1 MAKYRPE
8 SRGKLEKKVK
18 DLDYEAKDRTKHM
31 GKVVKDSK
39 VVANL
44 SKKLRTPATL
54 EAGKAIKQCLL
65 LAGKQTR
72 AEFKRQ
78 QKKAEDVVKKGTD
91 IKKDLKQREKA
102 SKVNREQLIKAVMG
116 IKETPA
122 ARKDLNQ
129 AGHVVKKE
137 SAVMKALDYMTE
149 GTIRGVRQSIH
160 ELSRDLGAT
169 QGLGLAINDQGLKAT
184 FELSPSEIEG
194 IVEEHQMDIKMKGQ
208 IRVDDSTE
216 VQPIDGGEWE

>member
-18 DLDYEAKDRTKHM
+18 ELDYKAKDSTKHM
-31 GKVVKDSK
+31 GNVVKDSK

-65 LAGKQTR
+65 VAGKQTR
-72 AEFKRQ
+72 AEFKRK
-78 QKKAEDVVKKGTD
+78 QKKAEDVMKKGTE

-102 SKVNREQLIKAVMG
+102 AELNRKELRKAVMG
-116 IKETPA
+116 IKETSA

-129 AGHVVKKE
+129 AERVEKKE
-137 SAVMKALDYMTE
+137 STVMKALDYMTE

-169 QGLGLAINDQGLKAT
+169 QGLGLVINDQGLKAT
-184 FELSPSEIEG
+184 FELSPSEIEN
-194 IVEEHQMDIKMKGQ
+194 IVQEHQMDIKMKGQ
-208 IRVDDSTE
+208 MPVGDSTE
-216 VQPIDGGEWE
+216 VQPIEGGAWE

>member
-31 GKVVKDSK
+31 GNVVKDSK

-78 QKKAEDVVKKGTD
+78 QKKAEDVVKKGTE

-129 AGHVVKKE
+129 AEHVVKKE

-169 QGLGLAINDQGLKAT
+169 QGLGLVINDQGLKAT
-184 FELSPSEIEG
+184 FELSPSEIKN

-208 IRVDDSTE
+208 IRVNDSTE